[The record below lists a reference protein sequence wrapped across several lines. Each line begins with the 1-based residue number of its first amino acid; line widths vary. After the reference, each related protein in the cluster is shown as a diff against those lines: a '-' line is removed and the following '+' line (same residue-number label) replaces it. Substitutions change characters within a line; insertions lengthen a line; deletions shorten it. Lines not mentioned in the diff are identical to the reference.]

1 MGKSITIQGNEYLF
15 KGHVEIPA
23 DKSIS
28 HRAVILS
35 SLNSTETIINNIL
48 FSEDISSTISCFQK
62 MGVDFIYSDNKLI
75 VKSKGASN
83 FSEAK
88 SVLDCGNSGTT
99 ARLLSGILV
108 GQNFSSILDGDNSLR
123 RRPMKRIEEPLRTM
137 KADISTNN
145 GCLPI
150 EIKPSSLQGGEFN
163 LNLGSAQVKSA
174 ILFAGLYA
182 EGETKFRDR
191 KRSRNHTEIMLANF
205 TENIV
210 VN

>member
-35 SLNSTETIINNIL
+35 SLNSTETINNIIL

-83 FSEAK
+83 FS
-88 SVLDCGNSGTT
+88 
-99 ARLLSGILV
+99 
-108 GQNFSSILDGDNSLR
+108 
-123 RRPMKRIEEPLRTM
+123 
-137 KADISTNN
+137 
-145 GCLPI
+145 
-150 EIKPSSLQGGEFN
+150 
-163 LNLGSAQVKSA
+163 
-174 ILFAGLYA
+174 
-182 EGETKFRDR
+182 
-191 KRSRNHTEIMLANF
+191 
-205 TENIV
+205 
-210 VN
+210 